1 MAILCRNK
9 AAGYAHL
16 WCPLRLALRQ
26 TSCERWGVF
35 VCVLCWAK
43 GLKGPL
49 RCHSGMRTASVA
61 SLRLDAVLAA
71 MMQVSRAQAVQCIRS
86 GAVAINHM
94 PVQSAHADVFEND
107 VFSVRGYG
115 KYKLCTVGGKSRKGR
130 TIVSYFQY

>member
-26 TSCERWGVF
+26 TSCERWGV
-35 VCVLCWAK
+35 AR
-43 GLKGPL
+43 PQ
-49 RCHSGMRTASVA
+49 RQMRTASVA

-115 KYKLCTVGGKSRKGR
+115 KYKLCTVDGKSRKGR